1 RKMRIEIP
9 ISDAVRREARL
20 EAIRFSN
27 MYHGGRAEYACRD
40 IRERREIG
48 NIGEFAFVEHYEL
61 TKADGKAFDALTK
74 SGKRVEIKV
83 KTAWGIRPDFD
94 IQAVEVGNHDLIVWL
109 LYDEGSGRLYW
120 VGVSYPGVEF
130 RDSMGC
136 YKVKFSEIKEPSIGM
151 LI

>member
-1 RKMRIEIP
+1 MKIEIP
-9 ISDAVRREARL
+9 VTDEQRKQARL

-27 MYHGGRAEYACRD
+27 MYHGGTTEYAFRD

-48 NIGEFAFVEHYEL
+48 NVGELAFVERYGL
-61 TKADGKAFDALTK
+61 TKADGKAFDAITK

-83 KTAWGIRPDFD
+83 KTAWGVRPDFD
-94 IQAVEVGNHDLIVWL
+94 IQVVEFGNHDLVVWL
-109 LYDEGSGRLYW
+109 LYEEDTKRLFW

-130 RDSMGC
+130 RDSMGA
-136 YKVKFSEIKEPSIGM
+136 YKVKFSEIKAPSIGT